1 MQELS
6 AFLVPGGLAVFVAAV
21 GIIAVVRDRR
31 RAAIARQMFTN
42 HLPVVACVG
51 DFPVPT

>member
-31 RAAIARQMFTN
+31 RAAIARRRRSDK
-42 HLPVVACVG
+42 LPA
-51 DFPVPT
+51 FN